1 MFLQITI
8 VEAMMKLQ
16 DMTTDT
22 QTQLFNTF
30 TQLRKGLNADTLTV
44 ASLRALGL
52 DISPFYDEID
62 TFHEGYLEH
71 LIHQFSLQ
79 RKVDMNEHHYDKSV
93 LQKLWLLFMP
103 LVDFFSQLEPKWT
116 LYYLSQ
122 DKYKEKIEALFSHDL
137 AEFILI
143 SRYIELSQSQKL
155 IHSSEDSDELSAQ
168 LHQALYDLLGVWSRQ
183 GGALTDYFKP
193 TFIALLKTKE
203 NLD

>member
-8 VEAMMKLQ
+8 VEAMMKTQ

-30 TQLRKGLNADTLTV
+30 TQLKKGLDADTLTV

-52 DISPFYDEID
+52 DISHFYDVID
-62 TFHEGYLEH
+62 AFQVDYLEY
-71 LIHQFSLQ
+71 LIHQFSQQ

-122 DKYKEKIEALFSHDL
+122 DKYKVKIEALFSQDL

-155 IHSSEDSDELSAQ
+155 IHSTKDSDELSAQ
-168 LHQALYDLLGVWSRQ
+168 LHQALYDVLGVWSHQ

-193 TFIALLKTKE
+193 TFISILKTKE